1 MFSNSEIKSLL
12 LWNRMRKFIVAL
24 SVVLVASSVMEKV
37 SAQSARMIKLAELET
52 LLNPESDT
60 TYVINFWAT
69 WCKPCIQELPHF
81 DHLSKEFPDRKLE
94 VVLVSLDFKRQFES
108 ALIPYLKKNNIG
120 SRVLLIDEPDYNL
133 WIDKVDPSW
142 SGAIPATIIINKK
155 LGIRKFYEREFTL
168 EEINETVKPLLP

>member
-1 MFSNSEIKSLL
+1 MNKL
-12 LWNRMRKFIVAL
+12 IVAIAL
-24 SVVLVASSVMEKV
+24 TMVAAAGIESV
-37 SAQSARMIKLAELET
+37 SAQSARIIKLPELEA
-52 LLNPESDT
+52 LLNPDSDT

-69 WCKPCIQELPHF
+69 WCKPCIKELPHF
-81 DHLSKEFPDRKLE
+81 DNLTKNFPGSKLE
-94 VVLVSLDFKRQFES
+94 VILVSLDFKRQFES
-108 ALIPYLKKNNIG
+108 TLQPYIKKNNIT
-120 SRVLLIDEPDYNL
+120 SRVLLIDEPDYNQ